1 MAGNLK
7 LTSGSG
13 GSTTL
18 VAVDGASNI
27 NLYLPGNVLTLTDGA
42 TINWDVNLGATA
54 TVTLG
59 GNRTVAAPTN
69 LVAGAFYALEIIQ
82 DATGSRTLTWNS
94 VFKFANGVAPV
105 LSTAA
110 SARDYVVFRSNGTNL
125 YEQGRSLGVA

>member
-18 VAVDGASNI
+18 VAVDGAANI

-42 TINWDVNLGATA
+42 TVNWDVNSGATA
-54 TVTLG
+54 TITLG
-59 GNRTVAAPTN
+59 GNRTFAAPTN
-69 LVAGAFYALEIIQ
+69 LVAGVFYALEVIQ
-82 DATGSRTLTWNS
+82 DGTGSRTITWNS
-94 VFKFANGVAPV
+94 VFKFSNGVAPV

-110 SARDYVVFRSNGTNL
+110 SARDYLVFRSNGTNL

>member
-18 VAVDGASNI
+18 VAVDGVANI

-42 TINWDVNLGATA
+42 TINWDVNSGPTA

-59 GNRTVAAPTN
+59 GNRTLAAPTN

-82 DATGSRTLTWNS
+82 DATGSRTITWNS

>member
-42 TINWDVNLGATA
+42 TINWDVNSGATA

>member
-42 TINWDVNLGATA
+42 TINWDVNSGATA

-110 SARDYVVFRSNGTNL
+110 SARDYLVFRSNGTNL

>member
-18 VAVDGASNI
+18 VAVDGAYNI

-42 TINWDVNLGATA
+42 TINWDVNSGATA

>member
-18 VAVDGASNI
+18 VAVDGVTNI

-42 TINWDVNLGATA
+42 TVNWDVNSGATA
-54 TVTLG
+54 TITLG
-59 GNRTVAAPTN
+59 GNRTLAAPTN
-69 LVAGAFYALEIIQ
+69 LVAGAFYALEIVQ
-82 DATGSRTLTWNS
+82 DGTGSRTITWNS
-94 VFKFANGVAPV
+94 VFKFSNGVAPV

-110 SARDYVVFRSNGTNL
+110 NARDYVVFRSNGTNL

>member
-42 TINWDVNLGATA
+42 TINWDVNSGATA

-82 DATGSRTLTWNS
+82 DGSGSKTLTWNS

-105 LSTAA
+105 LSSAA

>member
-42 TINWDVNLGATA
+42 TINWDVNSGATA

-105 LSTAA
+105 LSTSA

>member
-42 TINWDVNLGATA
+42 TINWDVNSGATA

-59 GNRTVAAPTN
+59 GNRTLAAPTN

-82 DATGSRTLTWNS
+82 DSTGSRTITWNS